1 MNGEDILKQLVTY
14 LPLVIAVLVALG
26 MGKAL
31 ASLVHL
37 ATGKARAAVKASPSP
52 IDDVL
57 VGPIADKLDA
67 LADDLADG
75 HLDGVAAKARLS
87 QISAALKNKKP

>member
-1 MNGEDILKQLVTY
+1 MNGEEILKQLLNY
-14 LPLVIAVLVALG
+14 LPIVIAVLVALG

-37 ATGKARAAVKASPSP
+37 ATDKARAAAKASPSP
-52 IDDVL
+52 IDDAL
-57 VGPIADKLDA
+57 IGPIADKLDA

-87 QISAALKNKKP
+87 QISAALKVKR